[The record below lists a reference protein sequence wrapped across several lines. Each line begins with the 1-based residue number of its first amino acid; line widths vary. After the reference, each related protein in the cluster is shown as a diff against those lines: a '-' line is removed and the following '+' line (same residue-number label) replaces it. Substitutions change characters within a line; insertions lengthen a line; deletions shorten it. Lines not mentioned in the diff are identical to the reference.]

1 MMQHLPIL
9 QVILPLLA
17 APLAALASRRHLAW
31 HMTLIAT
38 ASAFAI
44 SLVLLATILQTGTPI
59 IYDLGGWPAPIGIVY
74 VIDGAS
80 AFVLPVVSGIGFVA
94 TLAARHLVIAEIDAR
109 DHPLFFAAW
118 LLTLAGMLGQVT
130 TGDAFNIFVFLE
142 ISSLSGYALVA
153 MGAGRDRRALP
164 AAFNYLILGTVG
176 ATFYVIG
183 LGLLYMLTGT
193 LNLADLSVRLA
204 EIENLRPAYIAL
216 AFIALGLFLKM
227 ALFPLHLWLAPAYS
241 HAPSAVTALMAATAT
256 KVSVY
261 VLVRILFG
269 VFGFEFPYMTEAVG
283 GLLLTL
289 GLLGAFVGT
298 FAAIVETD
306 LKRLFAQSSIAQLG
320 YMAIGLGIMTSAGIA
335 ASFIHLFNHALMKG
349 ALFLA
354 LGVIAAQTAHLS
366 LHTIKGAGRQ
376 IPMTMTAILVGGLAL
391 IGVPLTAG
399 FISKLYLIR
408 ALIDSGLWAVAAL
421 TFVSSALA
429 LVYVWKIVEHAWLTE
444 RPANA
449 PVLTET
455 PGQWAPAWILVLATI
470 GFGVYAGPLVEAAF
484 GAAQVF
490 GPDIMQG
497 TQIIEGP
504 QIIEEL
510 QGRE

>member
-1 MMQHLPIL
+1 
-9 QVILPLLA
+9 
-17 APLAALASRRHLAW
+17 
-31 HMTLIAT
+31 
-38 ASAFAI
+38 
-44 SLVLLATILQTGTPI
+44 
-59 IYDLGGWPAPIGIVY
+59 
-74 VIDGAS
+74 
-80 AFVLPVVSGIGFVA
+80 
-94 TLAARHLVIAEIDAR
+94 
-109 DHPLFFAAW
+109 
-118 LLTLAGMLGQVT
+118 
-130 TGDAFNIFVFLE
+130 
-142 ISSLSGYALVA
+142 
-153 MGAGRDRRALP
+153 
-164 AAFNYLILGTVG
+164 
-176 ATFYVIG
+176 
-183 LGLLYMLTGT
+183 
-193 LNLADLSVRLA
+193 
-204 EIENLRPAYIAL
+204 
-216 AFIALGLFLKM
+216 
-227 ALFPLHLWLAPAYS
+227 
-241 HAPSAVTALMAATAT
+241 
-256 KVSVY
+256 
-261 VLVRILFG
+261 
-269 VFGFEFPYMTEAVG
+269 
-283 GLLLTL
+283 
-289 GLLGAFVGT
+289 
-298 FAAIVETD
+298 
-306 LKRLFAQSSIAQLG
+306 
-320 YMAIGLGIMTSAGIA
+320 
-335 ASFIHLFNHALMKG
+335 MKG

>member
-1 MMQHLPIL
+1 MATTAVGYALIIRIYEAYGTIEDDEVAVLIDSDQDARDAPMRNRHHD
-9 QVILPLLA
+9 A
-17 APLAALASRRHLAW
+17 ASSHIAGHFAPAGRTVRGTGIASPSGMASD
-31 HMTLIAT
+31 TVAT
-38 ASAFAI
+38 AGAFAI
-44 SLVLLATILQTGTPI
+44 SLVLLATILRTGTPI

-109 DHPLFFAAW
+109 DHPLFFAAG
-118 LLTLAGMLGQVT
+118 LTLAGMLGQVT

-204 EIENLRPAYIAL
+204 EIENLRPAYVAL

-261 VLVRILFG
+261 VLIRILFG
-269 VFGFEFPYMTEAVG
+269 VFGFEFPYMTQAVG

-354 LGVIAAQTAHLS
+354 LGVIAAQTTHLS

-376 IPMTMTAILVGGLAL
+376 IPMTMTAILLGGLAL

-399 FISKLYLIR
+399 FISKLYLF
-408 ALIDSGLWAVAAL
+408 APSSTAVC
-421 TFVSSALA
+421 
-429 LVYVWKIVEHAWLTE
+429 
-444 RPANA
+444 
-449 PVLTET
+449 
-455 PGQWAPAWILVLATI
+455 
-470 GFGVYAGPLVEAAF
+470 GPW
-484 GAAQVF
+484 
-490 GPDIMQG
+490 P
-497 TQIIEGP
+497 
-504 QIIEEL
+504 
-510 QGRE
+510 R

>member
-1 MMQHLPIL
+1 
-9 QVILPLLA
+9 
-17 APLAALASRRHLAW
+17 
-31 HMTLIAT
+31 
-38 ASAFAI
+38 
-44 SLVLLATILQTGTPI
+44 
-59 IYDLGGWPAPIGIVY
+59 
-74 VIDGAS
+74 
-80 AFVLPVVSGIGFVA
+80 
-94 TLAARHLVIAEIDAR
+94 
-109 DHPLFFAAW
+109 
-118 LLTLAGMLGQVT
+118 
-130 TGDAFNIFVFLE
+130 
-142 ISSLSGYALVA
+142 
-153 MGAGRDRRALP
+153 
-164 AAFNYLILGTVG
+164 
-176 ATFYVIG
+176 
-183 LGLLYMLTGT
+183 
-193 LNLADLSVRLA
+193 
-204 EIENLRPAYIAL
+204 
-216 AFIALGLFLKM
+216 
-227 ALFPLHLWLAPAYS
+227 
-241 HAPSAVTALMAATAT
+241 
-256 KVSVY
+256 
-261 VLVRILFG
+261 LFG

-366 LHTIKGAGRQ
+366 LRTIKGAGRQ

-470 GFGVYAGPLVEAAF
+470 GFGVYAGPLVESAF

>member
-9 QVILPLLA
+9 PVIIPLLA
-17 APLAALASRRHLAW
+17 APIAALLTRRHMAWGIALVASGLA
-31 HMTLIAT
+31 
-38 ASAFAI
+38 FVI
-44 SLVLLATILQTGTPI
+44 SLVLLAQVQRTGAPI

-80 AFVLPVVSGIGFVA
+80 AFVLPVISGIGFVA

-109 DHPLFFAAW
+109 DHPLFFTAW

-193 LNLADLSVRLA
+193 LNLADLGVRLA
-204 EIENLRPAYIAL
+204 ELDNLRPAYVAL

-261 VLVRILFG
+261 VLIRILFG
-269 VFGFEFPYMTEAVG
+269 VFGFEFPNMADAVG
-283 GLLLTL
+283 SVLITL

-298 FAAIVETD
+298 LAAIVETD

-354 LGVIAAQTAHLS
+354 LGVIAAQTLQVS

-376 IPMTMTAILVGGLAL
+376 IPMTMTAVLVGGLAL

-408 ALIDSGLWAVAAL
+408 ALIDSELWAVAGLA
-421 TFVSSALA
+421 FVSSAMA
-429 LVYVWKIVEHAWLTE
+429 LVYVWKIVEHAWLTD
-444 RPANA
+444 RPADA
-449 PVLTET
+449 PELTET
-455 PGQWAPAWILVLATI
+455 FSQWAPAWILVLATI
-470 GFGVYAGPLVEAAF
+470 GFGVYAGPLVDAAF
-484 GAAQVF
+484 GAAHVF
-490 GPDIMQG
+490 GADIMQG
-497 TQIIEGP
+497 TP
-504 QIIEEL
+504 
-510 QGRE
+510 